1 MKTCPYK
8 NLYLKSRKNS
18 NDEWINKMWYTHT
31 MEYIHSLQRNKI
43 LTNNLTTQMNFMV
56 CELYL
61 NYLIPPPQIIRLKRC
76 HLKDCFSIS
85 AFLI

>member
-61 NYLIPPPQIIRLKRC
+61 NENIKV
-76 HLKDCFSIS
+76 
-85 AFLI
+85 